1 MDLLTLVRQ
10 CRSYRQFDETYPIDR
25 KTLWDL
31 VTLAQYSPTGAN
43 LQPIKFWLSNS
54 PKMNE
59 MIFPQLA
66 WAGALEDWDGPEEG
80 ERPSAYII
88 ILCDTEIRKHSGVDH
103 GIAAQS
109 IMLGASE
116 RGLGGCMIGSIK
128 REILRKTLN
137 IPEQFEILLVLAF
150 GKPVE
155 IVVTEP
161 LGIDDD
167 ISYYRDEDDIHHVP
181 KRSLEE
187 LIINDV

>member
-1 MDLLTLVRQ
+1 MDLLTLIKQ
-10 CRSYRQFDETYPIDR
+10 CRSYRRFDETYPIDR

-31 VTLAQYSPTGAN
+31 VTFAQYSPTGGN

-59 MIFPQLA
+59 RIFPQLA
-66 WAGALEDWDGPEEG
+66 WAGALDDWDGPEEG

-88 ILCDTEIRKHSGVDH
+88 ILGDTQIRKHSGVDH

-109 IMLGASE
+109 IMLGAAE

-128 REILRKTLN
+128 REALRKILN
-137 IPEQFEILLVLAF
+137 IPERFEILLVLAL
-150 GKPVE
+150 GKPAE
-155 IVVTEP
+155 IVVTES
-161 LGIDDD
+161 LRISGD
-167 ISYYRDEDDIHHVP
+167 INYYRDENDIHHVP